1 MVEVGGSPD
10 IGAVVALVVI
20 SFCSYVAGVVFRK
33 WPDKVQAY
41 TESLDGSAW
50 FLGADAHRALIDR
63 SGLALMALSFAALL
77 AAGYLL

>member
-10 IGAVVALVVI
+10 FGAVAALVMI
-20 SFCSYVAGVVFRK
+20 SFCSYVAGTVFRK

-41 TESLDGSAW
+41 TESLDGTGW
-50 FLGADAHRALIDR
+50 VLGPEAHRAMIDR
-63 SGLALMALSFAALL
+63 SGLVLVALSFAALL